1 MRSLFG
7 GARVRTLINFGHG
20 SKCFYNGLFTIIP
33 FHPIPSHFPMFST
46 SKMRCQNLALKN
58 SVGLQVTGLE
68 SQVPWAGPLS
78 RPGNWLH
85 LWFQTGQTGQLGS
98 HQLKIRKSSEVSSL
112 DCQKVPQLSWSLRC
126 PRCPVSRPAFFFR
139 EIMKLLLDES
149 SFFSYF
155 FLGSVPVKSSTVNIS
170 KSCQLQFF
178 LAKSCWIPIFWLEL
192 PWNAPRLKRQL
203 FSRTWE
209 ERSFSRIS
217 WQDDIWSYWK
227 MAQSK

>member
-1 MRSLFG
+1 MAPNAS
-7 GARVRTLINFGHG
+7 IMDYSQSSH
-20 SKCFYNGLFTIIP
+20 SIP
-33 FHPIPSHFPMFST
+33 FHPISLCSAPVRWDA
-46 SKMRCQNLALKN
+46 KIWLWK
-58 SVGLQVTGLE
+58 
-68 SQVPWAGPLS
+68 LS
-78 RPGNWLH
+78 RTPGHRARISSAVSRTLVSAWKLAPLVISNRS
-85 LWFQTGQTGQLGS
+85 TGQLGS

-126 PRCPVSRPAFFFR
+126 PRCPVSRPAFFSV
-139 EIMKLLLDES
+139 KLW
-149 SFFSYF
+149 SFCWMNHHFFIF

-227 MAQSK
+227 WPSRNSGFTHEKWWFSIAME